1 MLSQSGPVAQA
12 HGADDHRSDADAR
25 LVADHHVS
33 RTVIDDRIIL
43 DQGVASHF
51 EAPPGENV
59 EPRVAAD
66 KRTAAF
72 FVNKRVH
79 EPAYPKAGPGVFV
92 RRNQPDDEL
101 FEPGVISD
109 FFNHKS
115 ITVLYNELLQCGCPG
130 F

>member
-12 HGADDHRSDADAR
+12 YGADDHRSDADAR

-79 EPAYPKAGPGVFV
+79 EPAYPQAGPGVFV
-92 RRNQPDDEL
+92 R
-101 FEPGVISD
+101 
-109 FFNHKS
+109 
-115 ITVLYNELLQCGCPG
+115 
-130 F
+130 